1 VEGLFAYPC
10 RRVATP
16 AYPLGAKI
24 RKNLPRCSPTG
35 GFLCSFNTI
44 TPKSPH
50 FRGILIL
57 SASLLGVENFKDNV
71 KLMKGRMEIGGV
83 VQLPSN
89 SGYRISLN
97 LFSTEGHGA
106 VIATMWGTSQVIAST
121 TGFDSEFSISLN
133 SSAGKWELTNNSG
146 NKKAYALMSLYYY

>member
-24 RKNLPRCSPTG
+24 RKNRPRCSPRG

-50 FRGILIL
+50 SKPFPIPF
-57 SASLLGVENFKDNV
+57 ASVL
-71 KLMKGRMEIGGV
+71 GGV
-83 VQLPSN
+83 NPTTLTPSDDMN
-89 SGYRISLN
+89 N
-97 LFSTEGHGA
+97 
-106 VIATMWGTSQVIAST
+106 VIRNGFYDIRNAQRPAHCPGWG
-121 TGFDSEFSISLN
+121 GLN
-133 SSAGKWELTNNSG
+133 SLIYVHTFNQDTRVAQFLYEANTSDFGFRSWYIGESVPEWVMVS
-146 NKKAYALMSLYYY
+146 KA